1 MSEITP
7 CPVTHPARTIVVL
20 AFGPAIGLGMGRFA
34 YSLVL
39 PDMREAL
46 GWSYATAG
54 TMNTINAIGYLAG
67 AFFAAFLARRVG
79 LNKAIRIGV
88 AMCIISLALGA
99 VSGQLVPFGIARLLT
114 GLGGA
119 IALVC
124 GGALAAS
131 IAQASPSRSALL
143 IGLFYTGP
151 AIGIII
157 SGLTAPFL
165 LHGFGPGSWWIVW
178 TALAAISLILAVPLF
193 LVRAETP
200 QSQGAAS
207 TGHVPLKPIL
217 FYLTGYFL
225 YGAGYIAYMTFMIA
239 YIREAGGGPA
249 AQSAFWCL
257 IGLGGI
263 LAPWI
268 FRPLMAR
275 GQNGMALAVTTGFTG
290 IGAGIALISPTPTL
304 FAISAFVFG
313 SAFLATVTAVTAF
326 TRFNYPATCWP
337 KLLGIL
343 TITFSLGQIL
353 GPVIT
358 GAITDLTGNLSAA
371 LMVSAAALMLGAV
384 FAAFQRPLK
393 A

>member
-1 MSEITP
+1 L
-7 CPVTHPARTIVVL
+7 TIVIL

-39 PDMREAL
+39 PDMRETL
-46 GWSYATAG
+46 NWSYATAG

-67 AFFAAFLARRVG
+67 AFFAAYLARKVG
-79 LNKAIRIGV
+79 LRTAIRIGV
-88 AMCIISLALGA
+88 ALCIVSLGLGA
-99 VSGQLVPFGIARLLT
+99 LSGHLVPFGIARLAT
-114 GLGGA
+114 GVGGA

-124 GGALAAS
+124 GGALATS
-131 IAQASPSRSALL
+131 IAQANPSRSALL

-151 AIGIII
+151 ALGIVI

-178 TALAAISLILAVPLF
+178 AALAAISVVLAVPF
-193 LVRAETP
+193 FMVGTESEPA
-200 QSQGAAS
+200 QSTAS
-207 TGHVPLKPIL
+207 TAHVPLMPIAL
-217 FYLTGYFL
+217 YLASYFL

-239 YIREAGGGPA
+239 YIRDHGGGPT

-268 FRPLMAR
+268 YRPLMAR
-275 GQNGMALAVTTGFTG
+275 GQNGTALAVTTGCTG
-290 IGAGIALISPTPTL
+290 IGAGLALISPTPAL
-304 FAISAFVFG
+304 LAISAFVFG

-326 TRFNYPATCWP
+326 TRFNYHPETWP

-353 GPVIT
+353 GPVVT
-358 GAITDLTGNLSAA
+358 GIITDITGNLYAA
-371 LMVSAAALMLGAV
+371 LMVSAAALILAAICAV
-384 FAAFQRPLK
+384 FQRPLG